1 MSKPESFEQWEKY
14 LNELNP
20 NIIKLGLERVETVA
34 KKLKL
39 TKQEGVT
46 VITVAGTNGKG
57 STSNML
63 ASILNKAGYKTGLYT
78 SPHILKFNERI
89 IINGNMVEDDE
100 LVKAF
105 NAVYEAIDE
114 ENQLTFFEFTTLA
127 ALYTFKNN
135 NVNYI
140 ILEVGLGGRLDATN
154 IIDADIV
161 IIPSI
166 GLDHCAL
173 LGDSI
178 EKIAYE
184 KAGVIKEKTKVCIL
198 GEMSEEA
205 SNIFKEKC
213 KEFNITVYSA
223 GEEIKY
229 TEYSA
234 TLFTLHNPVKIE
246 DINVPKLPLI
256 NAPLSVTAAISL
268 KTVFNAEINDNNIK
282 EGIVDTNLHGRY
294 EVISNNPR
302 IILDVAHNP
311 PASLYLSSVLRHNMV
326 PIKYAVVG
334 MLKDK
339 DIDHTLLNLAFLFDR
354 IYVTSLPGERGASC
368 DVLYESLISIGYDEK
383 NIIRFDNVEDAFEI
397 AILELPK
404 YAELVVFGS
413 FLTVEAVMKLVSK
426 DNYFQNYEE

>member
-294 EVISNNPR
+294 EVISINPR

>member
-205 SNIFKEKC
+205 SNTFKEKC

>member
-89 IINGNMVEDDE
+89 IINGNIVEDDE

-294 EVISNNPR
+294 EVISINPR

>member
-173 LGDSI
+173 LGDTI

-294 EVISNNPR
+294 EVISINPR

>member
-229 TEYSA
+229 TEYSS

-268 KTVFNAEINDNNIK
+268 KQF
-282 EGIVDTNLHGRY
+282 L
-294 EVISNNPR
+294 
-302 IILDVAHNP
+302 
-311 PASLYLSSVLRHNMV
+311 
-326 PIKYAVVG
+326 
-334 MLKDK
+334 MLKL
-339 DIDHTLLNLAFLFDR
+339 T
-354 IYVTSLPGERGASC
+354 
-368 DVLYESLISIGYDEK
+368 
-383 NIIRFDNVEDAFEI
+383 III
-397 AILELPK
+397 
-404 YAELVVFGS
+404 
-413 FLTVEAVMKLVSK
+413 
-426 DNYFQNYEE
+426 

>member
-205 SNIFKEKC
+205 SNTFKEKC

-229 TEYSA
+229 TEYSS

-282 EGIVDTNLHGRY
+282 EGIIDTNLHGRY

>member
-282 EGIVDTNLHGRY
+282 EGIIDTNLHGRY

-397 AILELPK
+397 AVLELPK

>member
-20 NIIKLGLERVETVA
+20 NIIKLGLERVKTVA
-34 KKLKL
+34 NKLNL
-39 TKQEGVT
+39 TELDGVT

-63 ASILNKAGYKTGLYT
+63 ASILSKAGYKTGLYT
-78 SPHILKFNERI
+78 SPHIIKFNERI
-89 IINGNMVEDDE
+89 VINGNMVEDEE
-100 LVKAF
+100 LVEAF
-105 NAVYEAIDE
+105 DAVYDAIDD

-127 ALYTFKNN
+127 ALYTFKKEK
-135 NVNYI
+135 VNYI

-173 LGDSI
+173 LGNTI
-178 EKIAYE
+178 KEIAVE
-184 KAGVIKEKTKVCIL
+184 KAGVIKEKTKFCIL
-198 GEMSEEA
+198 GEMSEDA
-205 SNIFKEKC
+205 TVVFKEKC
-213 KEFNITVYSA
+213 KDLNVTVYSV

-229 TEYSA
+229 IEYSS
-234 TLFTLHNPVKIE
+234 TLFSLRTPVEIA
-246 DINVPKLPLI
+246 DVNVPNLPLI
-256 NAPLSVTAAISL
+256 NAPLSITAAILL
-268 KTVFNAEINDNNIK
+268 KTVSNAVINDNNIRD
-282 EGIVDTNLHGRY
+282 GIVNTNLHGRY
-294 EVISNNPR
+294 EIISVNPR

-326 PIKYAVVG
+326 PIKYAVIG

-368 DVLYESLISIGYDEK
+368 DILYESLTSIGYDEN

-397 AILELPK
+397 AVLELPQ

-426 DNYFQNYEE
+426 DNYFQTYEE

>member
-173 LGDSI
+173 LGDTI

-282 EGIVDTNLHGRY
+282 EGIIDTNLHGRY

-397 AILELPK
+397 AVLELPK